1 MWQGWT
7 AAAAAVVAAALCACG
22 GPETASGLGALDLEG
37 DSARGAALFASRC
50 AVCHGDDGS
59 GGSQGV
65 DIADHVPFHSDED
78 LVELLAEGEGRMPA
92 PGLSDQ
98 EIADVLAYLRAT
110 FTR

>member
-1 MWQGWT
+1 MRLGFVGAAVAAGT
-7 AAAAAVVAAALCACG
+7 AALVACG
-22 GPETASGLGALDLEG
+22 GAETDSGLGALDLEG
-37 DSARGAALFASRC
+37 DAARGAALFSSRC

-65 DIADHVPFHSDED
+65 NIADHVPYHSDED

-110 FTR
+110 FPR